1 MKSDLG
7 YLYHLHIADCDETWY
22 RHPIL
27 KLTPKTIMI
36 GNKRPGGYFLVGKR
50 ES

>member
-1 MKSDLG
+1 MVGEKLATRAGYEYDGHMKGVLA
-7 YLYHLHIADCDETWY
+7 LLVK
-22 RHPIL
+22 RRL
-27 KLTPKTIMI
+27 I